1 LKYISYIECII
12 KKVKSMDVG
21 LFVYKGV
28 LVLFDEKIGYF
39 IWVDGCR
46 VSNNDKQKILDYIE
60 GLN

>member
-1 LKYISYIECII
+1 
-12 KKVKSMDVG
+12 MDVG